1 MKIKYPYSKPEI
13 LNKDIE
19 EVTKVLRQGYLTQG
33 RKIKE
38 FEKEISK
45 LFNSRYT
52 IVCNSG
58 TAALHMIYKAIGLN
72 EKNGLMTTPIT
83 FLATANATRMCNA
96 PVEFCD
102 VDPETGLITAELLEV
117 ALKIQI

>member
-58 TAALHMIYKAIGLN
+58 TALYI
-72 EKNGLMTTPIT
+72 
-83 FLATANATRMCNA
+83 
-96 PVEFCD
+96 
-102 VDPETGLITAELLEV
+102 
-117 ALKIQI
+117 

>member
-45 LFNSRYT
+45 LF
-52 IVCNSG
+52 V
-58 TAALHMIYKAIGLN
+58 L
-72 EKNGLMTTPIT
+72 
-83 FLATANATRMCNA
+83 
-96 PVEFCD
+96 D
-102 VDPETGLITAELLEV
+102 
-117 ALKIQI
+117 IQ